1 MRRRDL
7 LAFMAGTA
15 VSGPMAGHAQE
26 APRTI
31 PLVCALWPGRPDA
44 PIVGSAREAF
54 ARGLREEGYVK
65 GQNIL
70 VEDRYGIN
78 AEQLASAAN
87 EIVGLKPDVILA
99 GGTPGALAAKRATE
113 RIPIVVDNLADP
125 VRDGLVSSLSRPGGN
140 VTGYTFIA
148 PELGCNRLRLL
159 RDLLPEITRV
169 AALRHPGVYSE
180 RTMQAMTTE
189 MEAAS
194 AKLGVVVQVFD
205 AAGPNEFDEAFD
217 AMSKA
222 REHALVVLPSPM
234 FYVNYRRLVD
244 LAAAHR
250 LPTMYYFKEAVQA
263 GGLMSYGADIRYQTQ
278 LAAGYVARIL
288 RGANPAELPIQQPTK
303 FELLID
309 LKTAKELGLTVPPL
323 LLAQA
328 DEIIE

>member
-148 PELGCNRLRLL
+148 PELGPNRLPAPARPSS
-159 RDLLPEITRV
+159 RD
-169 AALRHPGVYSE
+169 YS
-180 RTMQAMTTE
+180 RGRA
-189 MEAAS
+189 
-194 AKLGVVVQVFD
+194 
-205 AAGPNEFDEAFD
+205 
-217 AMSKA
+217 
-222 REHALVVLPSPM
+222 PSS
-234 FYVNYRRLVD
+234 RRLQRTHHASHD
-244 LAAAHR
+244 NR
-250 LPTMYYFKEAVQA
+250 D
-263 GGLMSYGADIRYQTQ
+263 GGGIR
-278 LAAGYVARIL
+278 
-288 RGANPAELPIQQPTK
+288 
-303 FELLID
+303 
-309 LKTAKELGLTVPPL
+309 
-323 LLAQA
+323 
-328 DEIIE
+328 